1 MSVVRPREAVV
12 TLLNVPG
19 DSLYSISAW
28 VLVISFLAES
38 RVEAAEVERSIDRHS
53 DGGKCTER
61 KVFGEMQE
69 GKCNMNV
76 EK

>member
-1 MSVVRPREAVV
+1 MAGQNSPSVGMSVVRPREAVV

-19 DSLYSISAW
+19 DSLYSI
-28 VLVISFLAES
+28 
-38 RVEAAEVERSIDRHS
+38 SIDRHS

>member
-1 MSVVRPREAVV
+1 M
-12 TLLNVPG
+12 
-19 DSLYSISAW
+19 YSISAW

-38 RVEAAEVERSIDRHS
+38 RVEAAEVERFIDRHS